1 MKHERKLILANF
13 DKAQGCIEIGLI
25 INFFLCKTEVLVTN
39 PLTEIIK
46 MYFHLNP

>member
-25 INFFLCKTEVLVTN
+25 INFFSVQN
-39 PLTEIIK
+39 RGFSHQPA
-46 MYFHLNP
+46 YRDY